1 MELDL
6 DQPIRTMLLLHPI
19 MLLEWVVVPWVL
31 PPGRILVQPDQP
43 QQPLALLP
51 ILNSAKLRLDI
62 LQEEEEVWVSLQEDR
77 EN

>member
-19 MLLEWVVVPWVL
+19 MLLEWVVVPWVS
-31 PPGRILVQPDQP
+31 P
-43 QQPLALLP
+43 PLALLP